1 MRALAQ
7 IGVSWSEFPNMLYVL
22 YGTNRNKIHQEE
34 QKLVEALVAK
44 RPGANVFLLDSENFN
59 GAELEDKAT
68 AQGLFTAKH
77 ITLLNDLLDIK
88 ETAEEVWSRLPL
100 LAESDNVFLL
110 RTGKLLKKDLA
121 KLEKYATKIKEF
133 SLPRENQAKSFNL
146 FTLADALGERNKKSL
161 WVGYQTALA
170 AGHAPEEI
178 HGVLW
183 WQAKSMQL
191 AALTASASESGL
203 KPFVYS
209 KAKRHL
215 SNYRVQEITTIL
227 TTLVTLYHRAR
238 SGEVEMSIAL
248 ESFMLEL

>member
-1 MRALAQ
+1 
-7 IGVSWSEFPNMLYVL
+7 MLYVL
-22 YGTNRNKIHQEE
+22 YGTDHERIHREE

-44 RPGANVFLLDSENFN
+44 RPGANIFVLDKDNFSA
-59 GAELEDKAT
+59 AELEDKAT

-77 ITLLNDLLDIK
+77 ITLLNDLLDNK
-88 ETAEEVWSRLPL
+88 ETAEEIWSRLSL
-100 LAESDNVFLL
+100 LAESDNIFLL
-110 RTGKLLKKDLA
+110 RTGKLLKKELT
-121 KLEKYATKIKEF
+121 KLEKYATKIKEL
-133 SLPRENQAKSFNL
+133 SLPHRGQTKSFNL
-146 FTLADALGERNKKSL
+146 FALADALGERNKKNL

-191 AALTASASESGL
+191 ATVTASAAKSGL

-209 KAKRHL
+209 KAKRYL
-215 SNYRVQEITTIL
+215 SNYRASEITAML
-227 TTLVTLYHRAR
+227 TNLVTLYHRAR